1 MLRPEMPTSGALAA
15 WPGFNCISPVAEA
28 AYKSVY
34 CFAMLHLP
42 RVQCKVWSTPRPQM
56 AFAHGPRSASRSAV
70 KALTCCLLAGGVGV
84 CLALGAC
91 QSTQAA
97 ASSAER
103 SEVLATT
110 PVENPA
116 DAQAAT
122 AQPATVNPATA
133 QPGPPIES
141 FDAFGFTPAAPIS
154 NDKAATATAALPT
167 TSKVPAASAA
177 PTAPVAPS
185 PARTRPG
192 RPAVRPEPIPPLR

>member
-1 MLRPEMPTSGALAA
+1 MRRPEMPTSRALAA
-15 WPGFNCISPVAEA
+15 WPGFRCISPVAEA

-34 CFAMLHLP
+34 CFAMLHSSRL
-42 RVQCKVWSTPRPQM
+42 QCKVWYTPRPQM
-56 AFAHGPRSASRSAV
+56 ASAHAPRSASRSAV

-97 ASSAER
+97 ASSAEQ

-110 PVENPA
+110 QVENPA

-167 TSKVPAASAA
+167 TSIVPAASAA
-177 PTAPVAPS
+177 PVAPA

-192 RPAVRPEPIPPLR
+192 RPTVRPEPIPPLR